1 MAKDVFCKD
10 CEFYVDDPDFRYPPE
25 KNTGTDI
32 HAVCIC
38 PYNID
43 ENYDPK
49 DPHKF
54 ISCPSII
61 NRYHDCNWFRVAQKL
76 NTYVWS
82 HSDKR
87 PKYKAHGA
95 GTFNINPKDG
105 ADGFYIG
112 EKTLAQI
119 IKEQGSSGGD
129 VSEEIEELKRTD
141 QQIKD
146 DLIQLN
152 QDVID
157 VNENLTDLYENI
169 VTPLVG
175 QVQTIR
181 FKVDSHDQKIS
192 EYDSKLQEQDQKIS
206 TMESKVNESVDS
218 LTELQ
223 QQVTQTLATVQEL
236 QNDVSDVLE
245 DIEDMDYRK
254 ITEINCG
261 SSI

>member
-1 MAKDVFCKD
+1 MAKEVFCKNCD
-10 CEFYVDDPDFRYPPE
+10 FYVDDPDFRYPPE

-32 HAVCIC
+32 HSVCIC

-82 HSDKR
+82 QSDKV

-112 EKTLAQI
+112 EKTLSQI
-119 IKEQGSSGGD
+119 IKEQGSSGDD
-129 VSEEIEELKRTD
+129 VKTEIEELKKTD
-141 QQIKD
+141 KQIKD

-169 VTPLVG
+169 VTPLVK
-175 QVQTIR
+175 QVQTVK
-181 FKVDSHDQKIS
+181 FKVESHDRKIT
-192 EYDSKLQEQDQKIS
+192 EYDSKIQEQDQKIS
-206 TMESKVNESVDS
+206 TMEDTIEQS
-218 LTELQ
+218 
-223 QQVTQTLATVQEL
+223 TQTLQQLKEEVSSALEVVEDL
-236 QNDVSDVLE
+236 QNEVEETLD
-245 DIEDMDYRK
+245 DIQDMDYRK